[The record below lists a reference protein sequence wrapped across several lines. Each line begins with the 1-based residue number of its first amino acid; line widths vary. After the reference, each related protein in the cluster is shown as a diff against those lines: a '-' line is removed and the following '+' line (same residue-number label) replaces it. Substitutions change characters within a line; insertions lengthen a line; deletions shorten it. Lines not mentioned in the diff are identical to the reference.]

1 VDQFTGSGQI
11 GFLGQLV
18 WWVNRQHDAEV
29 ESFVGVDKPA
39 GRNWGSVRA
48 ERRESAQVSSML
60 RVKAFLR
67 CGRFSSI
74 VAFQFSIAYT
84 RSAIAQILSGL

>member
-18 WWVNRQHDAEV
+18 GWVNRQHDAEV
-29 ESFVGVDKPA
+29 KSFVGVDKPA

-48 ERRESAQVSSML
+48 KRRESAQVSSML

-67 CGRFSSI
+67 YGRFSRIVAIPSSI
-74 VAFQFSIAYT
+74 VYS
-84 RSAIAQILSGL
+84 RSAMAQILSGL